1 MTLAKALRS
10 GIVAAL
16 AAASAACVTYR
27 GPRGIESAI
36 EDQMGVG
43 LEREFGLKL
52 GWTATKITGAIVA
65 HDGDEDALAFKDLTG
80 VGVAVF
86 KVPEGAS
93 RAATGLDPARLHL
106 ASFETVLNVR
116 DRDGQVLVL
125 AKTRHNSIHEVV
137 FLSCDDEEVV
147 VARLRGDLDRLLEQ
161 LARASEEDGV
171 RGARRA
177 VPVASR

>member
-1 MTLAKALRS
+1 MTFQRALR
-10 GIVAAL
+10 L
-16 AAASAACVTYR
+16 AAAAGLLAASTACVTYR

-36 EDQMGVG
+36 EEQMGTS

-52 GWTATKITGAIVA
+52 GWTTTKLAGAIVA
-65 HDGDEDALAFKDLTG
+65 HEDDEDTLAVKDLTG

-93 RAATGLDPARLHL
+93 HVAGLDPARLHL
-106 ASFETVLNVR
+106 GSFETLLNVR

-137 FLSCDDEEVV
+137 FVSCDDEEVV
-147 VARLRGDLDRLLEQ
+147 VARRRGDLDRLGEHRT
-161 LARASEEDGV
+161 RAADEDGV

>member
-16 AAASAACVTYR
+16 AAASTACVTYR
-27 GPRGIESAI
+27 GPRGIETAI
-36 EDQMGVG
+36 EDQMGAN

-80 VGVAVF
+80 LGVAVF

-93 RAATGLDPARLHL
+93 HLAGLDPARLHL
-106 ASFETVLNVR
+106 GSFETLLNVR

-137 FLSCDDEEVV
+137 FVSCDDEEVV
-147 VARLRGDLDRLLEQ
+147 VARLRGDLDRLVEHLT
-161 LARASEEDGV
+161 RAADEDGV

>member
-1 MTLAKALRS
+1 MTFSNTLRL
-10 GIVAAL
+10 VAAAVL
-16 AAASAACVTYR
+16 VAASTACVTYR
-27 GPRGIESAI
+27 GPRGIEAAI
-36 EDQMGVG
+36 EDQIGAD

-52 GWTATKITGAIVA
+52 GWTATKLTGAIVA

-80 VGVAVF
+80 LGVAVF

-93 RAATGLDPARLHL
+93 HTAGLDPARLRL
-106 ASFETVLNVR
+106 GGFETLLNVR

-125 AKTRHNSIHEVV
+125 AKTRHGSIHEVV

-147 VARLRGDLDRLLEQ
+147 VARLRGDLNKLVEHVTQAAD
-161 LARASEEDGV
+161 EDGV